1 MELETGG
8 RRGVAFYKGPSLP
21 PEVMVRSQLKLWLGA
36 MNESLAMQSQ
46 GLVFEVH
53 ITTIEHGVVPGWVC
67 CVRTEACP
75 DRSHQTST
83 VPWERFMGGGG
94 QKGEMKMKSER
105 GRG

>member
-83 VPWERFMGGGG
+83 VPWERFMGGGRT
-94 QKGEMKMKSER
+94 KGGNEDEE
-105 GRG
+105 

>member
-1 MELETGG
+1 
-8 RRGVAFYKGPSLP
+8 
-21 PEVMVRSQLKLWLGA
+21 

-75 DRSHQTST
+75 DRSHQTNT
-83 VPWERFMGGGG
+83 VPRERFIGRDKG
-94 QKGEMKMKSER
+94 QRRMMEKRKEESKGQTALIFIWDTT
-105 GRG
+105 

>member
-1 MELETGG
+1 
-8 RRGVAFYKGPSLP
+8 
-21 PEVMVRSQLKLWLGA
+21 

-67 CVRTEACP
+67 CVRMVACP

-83 VPWERFMGGGG
+83 VPREVYWG
-94 QKGEMKMKSER
+94 R
-105 GRG
+105 GRTKGGEEDEEEKKAKVRKGLPFVWAVT

>member
-1 MELETGG
+1 
-8 RRGVAFYKGPSLP
+8 
-21 PEVMVRSQLKLWLGA
+21 

-83 VPWERFMGGGG
+83 APGESEGEGGREKNKGG
-94 QKGEMKMKSER
+94 DEKKKKGLKVV
-105 GRG
+105 GVLCLLFGL